1 MQIYFFQLCDRA
13 KRDPEFAALLARGP
27 VEAFDT
33 SAGHKRE
40 HSDSENE
47 ESGGGPS
54 KKPNL
59 FGLGKFRSRDFLV
72 RRTGASAAA
81 LSLKRLQ
88 HEITLEN
95 LVKMPN
101 VLLVKRI
108 LTKVS

>member
-1 MQIYFFQLCDRA
+1 M
-13 KRDPEFAALLARGP
+13 
-27 VEAFDT
+27 EAFDT
-33 SAGHKRE
+33 GAGQKRE

-54 KKPNL
+54 KKTNL
-59 FGLGKFRSRDFLV
+59 LGKFRSRDFLV

-95 LVKMPN
+95 LVKE
-101 VLLVKRI
+101 
-108 LTKVS
+108 TKCLACKYDWDFC